1 MIDVANVPLL
11 TLSLSVGW
19 DDDGQATERDGTG
32 APSTGPGAG
41 PQFPPSGGLEFDPL
55 APSAD

>member
-1 MIDVANVPLL
+1 MIDANVPLL
-11 TLSLSVGW
+11 TLSFSIGR

-32 APSTGPGAG
+32 APSAGPGAG
-41 PQFPPSGGLEFDPL
+41 PQFAASGGLEFDAL